1 MTLRT
6 TSADVAT
13 GESLTPGLL
22 RLLGKAI
29 PVPRSGC
36 LRLTLPNG
44 ALIERVGAA
53 PGRTVAMSFQRWRGL
68 WRILLNGERGFADG
82 YLGGE
87 WTTGDLPG
95 LLDFFVENENAFGAS
110 ARTTRLTTLRHRLQH
125 VRRSNT
131 RRGSRRNIA
140 AHYDLG
146 NAFYEKW
153 LDGRMNY
160 SSALYEGGSTLE
172 AAQGAKLDRIVDLLD
187 LSGSESILEI
197 GCGWGALAERLVG
210 QSSAFVG
217 VTLSKEQLAYARDR
231 LAGHPEGNHAD
242 LRLEDYRDIDGRFD
256 RIASIEMLEAVGERY
271 WPVYFGRLRQ
281 LLKPGGTA
289 VLQVITISE
298 DRFEQYRSHPD
309 FIQRHVFPGGMLPTI
324 SRVEAEASRAGLVL
338 DTRQGFG
345 DSYALTLADWRRRF
359 EAAWDDIRP
368 LGFDDRFR
376 RLWAYYLSY
385 CEAGFR
391 HGLIDVSLFRF
402 RA

>member
-1 MTLRT
+1 M
-6 TSADVAT
+6 
-13 GESLTPGLL
+13 
-22 RLLGKAI
+22 
-29 PVPRSGC
+29 
-36 LRLTLPNG
+36 
-44 ALIERVGAA
+44 
-53 PGRTVAMSFQRWRGL
+53 
-68 WRILLNGERGFADG
+68 
-82 YLGGE
+82 
-87 WTTGDLPG
+87 
-95 LLDFFVENENAFGAS
+95 
-110 ARTTRLTTLRHRLQH
+110 
-125 VRRSNT
+125 
-131 RRGSRRNIA
+131 
-140 AHYDLG
+140 
-146 NAFYEKW
+146 
-153 LDGRMNY
+153 
-160 SSALYEGGSTLE
+160 
-172 AAQGAKLDRIVDLLD
+172 
-187 LSGSESILEI
+187 
-197 GCGWGALAERLVG
+197 G

-271 WPVYFGRLRQ
+271 WPVYFDRLRQ

-289 VLQVITISE
+289 VLQVITIAE
-298 DRFEQYRSHPD
+298 DRFKQYRSHPD

-345 DSYALTLADWRRRF
+345 DSYARTLADWRHRF

-402 RA
+402 RG